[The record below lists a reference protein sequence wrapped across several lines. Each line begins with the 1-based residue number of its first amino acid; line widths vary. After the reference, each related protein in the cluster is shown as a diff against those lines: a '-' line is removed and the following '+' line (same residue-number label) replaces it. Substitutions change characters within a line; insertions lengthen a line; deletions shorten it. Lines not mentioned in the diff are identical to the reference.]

1 MPVRHVLL
9 IAALLLANAVA
20 AQTRLPGDMPRSD
33 EQRVGDAVTRPLA
46 DTNIRRRHVP
56 PLLEAALADPYSLDG
71 LRSCVSL
78 RRAVTGLNTV
88 LGPDVDVPR
97 APGDKRK
104 GAEVVIDTAGD
115 LIAGLLPFRGLVR
128 QVSGAKRAER
138 HEAAARFAGVARRSY
153 LKGAMRE
160 RKCRL
165 PPLANAAHT

>member
-1 MPVRHVLL
+1 MRTRYPML
-9 IAALLLANAVA
+9 IAALLLATVAA

-46 DTNIRRRHVP
+46 DTNIRRRKVP
-56 PLLEAALADPYSLDG
+56 PLLEAILDNPYSLAG
-71 LRSCVSL
+71 LRSCDSL
-78 RRAVTGLNTV
+78 RSAVTGLNDV

-115 LIAGLLPFRGLVR
+115 LISGLLPFRGLVR

-153 LKGAMRE
+153 LKGVMQV

-165 PPLANAAHT
+165 PRL